1 MATVEILFRQSC
13 QLSWLEEDADHVV
26 LIVLQPLAAACN
38 EFYWSCIFQLRYVI
52 IYD

>member
-1 MATVEILFRQSC
+1 MATVEIFFWQSC
-13 QLSWLEEDADHVV
+13 QDADHVV

-38 EFYWSCIFQLRYVI
+38 EFYWSCIFQLRCVI